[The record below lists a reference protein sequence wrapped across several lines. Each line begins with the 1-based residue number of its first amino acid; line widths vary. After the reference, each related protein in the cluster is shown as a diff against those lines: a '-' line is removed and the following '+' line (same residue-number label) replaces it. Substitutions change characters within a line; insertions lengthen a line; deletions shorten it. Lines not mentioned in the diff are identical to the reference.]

1 MDDKKEFSML
11 GDKEFVGSSLA
22 ILVGIVAL
30 GSGYITPGWC
40 VILGAL
46 AYKSAKKRNLGIVQD
61 TPVRRIIEG
70 VVMLLILLAVFFTDR
85 TVLTEDPFP
94 NLVLPLWTLAA
105 YGIVMTKKPGSE
117 VHDKPQIS

>member
-1 MDDKKEFSML
+1 ML
-11 GDKEFVGSSLA
+11 GDKKFVGSSLA
-22 ILVGIVAL
+22 ILVGIVVL

-61 TPVRRIIEG
+61 TPVRRITEG
-70 VVMLLILLAVFFTDR
+70 VVMLLILLTVFFTDR

-94 NLVLPLWTLAA
+94 NLVLPLWALVA
-105 YGIVMTKKPGSE
+105 YCIVMMKKPGSE
-117 VHDKPQIS
+117 MHDESQIN

>member
-1 MDDKKEFSML
+1 M
-11 GDKEFVGSSLA
+11 
-22 ILVGIVAL
+22 
-30 GSGYITPGWC
+30 
-40 VILGAL
+40 ILGAL

-61 TPVRRIIEG
+61 TPVRRITEG

-105 YGIVMTKKPGSE
+105 YGIVMTKKHGSE